1 MDQLIIIFIFTKHST
16 TKSTVYG
23 KGSGSKLRRWAASKT
38 ERRRDRENHTY
49 AHHLYFTFLSY
60 FPRDELNSL
69 LPKLNKKAV
78 TLWSNVYVA
87 WGNVVWQSHLQIAFF
102 LSLFVVNYM
111 RFHFYFIS
119 FFTLR
124 SRKNCLFLVSIRIAY
139 GIWYDR
145 QLELD
150 GLSYQSICLKNNYVC

>member
-1 MDQLIIIFIFTKHST
+1 MEKAVEANWDD
-16 TKSTVYG
+16 
-23 KGSGSKLRRWAASKT
+23 
-38 ERRRDRENHTY
+38 ERRARQREGEIEKIIHTHIIY
-49 AHHLYFTFLSY
+49 ISHFYHIFRVMSSIHCFQNSIKKQLLYEATCM
-60 FPRDELNSL
+60 L
-69 LPKLNKKAV
+69 LGGMLFGSRIFKL
-78 TLWSNVYVA
+78 L
-87 WGNVVWQSHLQIAFF
+87 FF
-102 LSLFVVNYM
+102 SLSLFVVNYM